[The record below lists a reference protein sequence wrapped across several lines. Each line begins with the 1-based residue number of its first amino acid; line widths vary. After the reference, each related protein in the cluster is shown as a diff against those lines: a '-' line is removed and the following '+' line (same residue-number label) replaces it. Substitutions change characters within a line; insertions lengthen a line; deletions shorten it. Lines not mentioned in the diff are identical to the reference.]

1 MEHITTYLDEKRFLT
16 DAGQTIYIETGVIIQ
31 LTSPDILNCSGVGRD
46 LRRGFTTIIKKLSK
60 QPPEPDYE
68 I

>member
-16 DAGQTIYIETGVIIQ
+16 DAGQTIYIETGVTIQ
-31 LTSPDILNCSGVGRD
+31 LTFPDILNYSRVGRD
-46 LRRGFTTIIKKLSK
+46 LRRSFTTIIKELSK
-60 QPPEPDYE
+60 RPPEPDYE